1 MATRRHEPKLEFSWR
16 QWKPILC
23 SPSLPQCP
31 IISSNTASQLVI
43 FRLYWHR
50 IIELL
55 KNLLFILVFYHRN
68 YIRLGLSFKV
78 TWFIHLVLDNTLC
91 MLSCF
96 SCAQLFVT
104 LWTIAHRLLCWWD
117 SPGKNIDCSGLPCPP
132 PGDLPNPEIKPR
144 SPTLQVYSL
153 PSEPPGKP
161 QITPYKPSI
170 VFYMLRLPIPVP
182 SHLVNSYST
191 FTFWTNTPLSGKVYM
206 RSLNSFC
213 SIYHS
218 FITAILFP
226 SVQWW
231 WAPVFF
237 VSQLNLYTTVPDTEK
252 MLVNID

>member
-1 MATRRHEPKLEFSWR
+1 MPNSLWLCGLLPTGSSVDGILQARILQWVAMPSPRRFPQPRDQTKVSHIAGVFFTIWATR
-16 QWKPILC
+16 
-23 SPSLPQCP
+23 
-31 IISSNTASQLVI
+31 
-43 FRLYWHR
+43 
-50 IIELL
+50 
-55 KNLLFILVFYHRN
+55 
-68 YIRLGLSFKV
+68 
-78 TWFIHLVLDNTLC
+78 
-91 MLSCF
+91 
-96 SCAQLFVT
+96 
-104 LWTIAHRLLCWWD
+104 
-117 SPGKNIDCSGLPCPP
+117 
-132 PGDLPNPEIKPR
+132 
-144 SPTLQVYSL
+144 
-153 PSEPPGKP
+153 KP

>member
-16 QWKPILC
+16 QWKPILG

-91 MLSCF
+91 MLSCY

-104 LWTIAHRLLCWWD
+104 LWTVAHRLLCWWD
-117 SPGKNIDCSGLPCPP
+117 SPGKNIAVGCHASPQEISPTQRSNQGLPHCRCILYHLSHQ
-132 PGDLPNPEIKPR
+132 GSPR
-144 SPTLQVYSL
+144 
-153 PSEPPGKP
+153 
-161 QITPYKPSI
+161 
-170 VFYMLRLPIPVP
+170 
-182 SHLVNSYST
+182 
-191 FTFWTNTPLSGKVYM
+191 
-206 RSLNSFC
+206 
-213 SIYHS
+213 
-218 FITAILFP
+218 
-226 SVQWW
+226 
-231 WAPVFF
+231 
-237 VSQLNLYTTVPDTEK
+237 
-252 MLVNID
+252 